1 MSINLSVILSIIY
14 HYVDV
19 KKKIKI
25 FILLI
30 VTGLSIHYLKSII
43 NLELFKMVIEEN
55 LIQAKWANKI
65 CSYVAVVHLLN
76 KANFILKSKNK

>member
-25 FILLI
+25 FTILI
-30 VTGLSIHYLKSII
+30 ATGLSIHYLKSTI

-55 LIQAKWANKI
+55 LIRVK
-65 CSYVAVVHLLN
+65 
-76 KANFILKSKNK
+76 